1 MKKALCFIISILL
14 CIESF
19 AAVISDSDG
28 SAFVTKADF
37 EELKNSFT
45 SQVNNYNSSI
55 DGKIDGAIANY
66 LSGVRLDSHP
76 TNLIKSFEETT
87 GKKQKWM
94 YNIPGAGTSTIQ
106 NDVMQT
112 VECELAAKRVNNL
125 SIKLAKWEGAQD
137 QVLGTIHT
145 HI

>member
-94 YNIPGAGTSTIQ
+94 YKIPGAGTSTIQ

-112 VECELAAKRVNNL
+112 VECELAAK
-125 SIKLAKWEGAQD
+125 
-137 QVLGTIHT
+137 
-145 HI
+145 